1 MEPWKTRVH
10 ILSER
15 KEDTQSTIYKG
26 MWEDKNLALRVEAL
40 TLSKPALMSRNR
52 VETSSLGLWR
62 VFTSWMRVR
71 QASEELSPGREPH
84 WYGWRRP
91 FDLATA
97 DSLTVITGSRTF
109 ETVTQNPCPEGA
121 LI

>member
-1 MEPWKTRVH
+1 VEPWKTRVH